1 MALTLPQIDTNLAAN
16 GTNLAANGT
25 DLAANGTNLAA
36 NSTNLA
42 ANGTNLAANS
52 TNLAAKVDIT
62 LQQTELVTVHDLIS
76 SLVRAG
82 TARSSFSRLHGILPE
97 LGLCGWPDVNIQ

>member
-1 MALTLPQIDTNLAAN
+1 MALTLPQIVTNLAAN

-36 NSTNLA
+36 NSTKLA
-42 ANGTNLAANS
+42 ANGTKLAANS
-52 TNLAAKVDIT
+52 TTLTAKVDFT
-62 LQQTELVTVHDLIS
+62 LQQTELVTFHEVIS

-82 TARSSFSRLHGILPE
+82 TARLHGIAHE